1 MKRDQ
6 FLSFVAD
13 YIRQDPEAAAY
24 IAEAARRGVS
34 AALSEANARAADM
47 ETALAVALARRYKG
61 GADALIYDKLKK
73 WDGRT
78 SLNWSHVLPNAKSK
92 PPAEGG
98 SA

>member
-24 IAEAARRGVS
+24 VAEAARQGVS

-47 ETALAVALARRYKG
+47 ETALAVALSRRYK
-61 GADALIYDKLKK
+61 GADALIHDKLMK

-78 SLNWSHVLPNAKSK
+78 SLNWSHVLPNTVLSR
-92 PPAEGG
+92 PAAGD
-98 SA
+98 

>member
-24 IAEAARRGVS
+24 IAEAARQGVS
-34 AALSEANARAADM
+34 AALSEANDRAADM

-61 GADALIYDKLKK
+61 ADALIHDKLKK

-78 SLNWSHVLPNAKSK
+78 SLNWSHVLPNERGK
-92 PPAEGG
+92 PAAEGG